1 MRNALIVLVLALCA
15 VPRAFPTDQIPDKLV
30 YEGESYYLYPGV
42 LSPYLAE
49 RPEIKFPI
57 ASTGC
62 YRGYIATFTIE
73 SGQLLLKH
81 IRAPRKG
88 GSGILIEEWPS
99 VMNVLAPKE
108 NPLPADW
115 FTGFILLS
123 DHGKEPDES
132 FPPEIRPVKRVVL
145 LEIVEGRVVKERLF
159 ADLKAY
165 EAFERAWVRDGKKSE
180 AGKAYTESLRKKGLS
195 DEQIA
200 ERLRGAYGKLGA
212 FLYRANNLFG
222 FIGERYVEYGCD
234 RRRPTQ
240 SQANALH

>member
-15 VPRAFPTDQIPDKLV
+15 VPRALATDQFPDKLV
-30 YEGESYYLYPGV
+30 YEGESYHLYPGV
-42 LSPYLAE
+42 LEPYLAE
-49 RPEIKFPI
+49 REIKLPM

-62 YRGYIATFTIE
+62 YRGYIAFFAIE
-73 SGQLLLKH
+73 SGQLLFKDIH
-81 IRAPRKG
+81 APKRRG
-88 GSGILIEEWPS
+88 GWIPLEEWPS

-108 NPLPADW
+108 APLPVGW
-115 FTGFILLS
+115 FSGFILLS
-123 DHGKEPDES
+123 DHGKAPDES
-132 FPPEIRPVKRVVL
+132 FPPATRQLKRVVL

-159 ADLKAY
+159 ADLRAY

-212 FLYRANNLFG
+212 LLYRANNLFG
-222 FIGERYVEYGCD
+222 FIGEGYF
-234 RRRPTQ
+234 
-240 SQANALH
+240 